1 MQGGTAMDKRVIMRR
16 ICSGAVCFL
25 VLLFLVSACGK
36 KEQTG
41 AESQASVQQEE
52 GGQDTAEMTGEPAD
66 GESAGTGKASDSTQ
80 GGETSEQNEPER
92 VQEHGDAESP
102 DEHRNAGTG
111 TEDGLGADGLQDGE
125 SLETG
130 FVRNGQ
136 QPNGKDQPDGQNGE
150 EENAGSGQSAGDGET
165 DGAQNPRTAENPAS
179 TPRLQAA
186 GTTPYGTHGAL
197 SVNGTQLVD
206 AYGAPYQLRGVST
219 HGLSWFPQ
227 YANKEAFRTMRDE
240 WGVNVVRL
248 AMYTAE
254 YGGYCVGDQN
264 NRNDLK
270 QLVYDSVDAAAE
282 LGMYVIVD
290 WHVLNDRD
298 PNTYLDQAAAFFRET
313 AERYAAYGN
322 VIYEICNE
330 PNGGVSWQ
338 SVKSYAEQI
347 IPVIR
352 EYDADAVIIVGTPT
366 WSQDV
371 DQAAAN
377 PITGYQNIMYAL
389 HFYAD
394 THRDSLRRKMVNAIG
409 AGLPV
414 FVSEFGICDASGN
427 GAVNCSEADKWVGA
441 MDENG
446 VSYCIWNLS
455 NKPETSALI
464 RSDVTAVSGWSYEDL
479 SDSGKWFVDMMG
491 ADHDV
496 IGSTGSGGASGNAGA
511 GGNGG
516 SGNSGSGSAAD
527 GGAGGSA
534 SNSGA
539 GGSGISENGSGQAQ
553 NVTGDASGSLQASLL
568 LSNSWETDGKHYY
581 QYSLEIQNQ
590 SGADVNGWT
599 CELSFDCNVSV
610 SQSWCGAFSASG
622 SSVTITPE
630 TYNAAIGAGAS
641 QGNIGFILETD
652 ASLNVTAITCR

>member
-1 MQGGTAMDKRVIMRR
+1 M
-16 ICSGAVCFL
+16 L
-25 VLLFLVSACGK
+25 VLLLLLTACGK

-41 AESQASVQQEE
+41 ADPSAAGAENESALTGNQSGAENESAVTGNQSGAENEGVSTEDQSGAAQENPAAE
-52 GGQDTAEMTGEPAD
+52 EQNGAGRSGMPEEPDTD
-66 GESAGTGKASDSTQ
+66 GEGCGGAASAGQGAGTG
-80 GGETSEQNEPER
+80 
-92 VQEHGDAESP
+92 
-102 DEHRNAGTG
+102 
-111 TEDGLGADGLQDGE
+111 DGLRSETDGMQEGE
-125 SLETG
+125 SRETG
-130 FVRNGQ
+130 AVRNGQ
-136 QPNGKDQPDGQNGE
+136 DPDSEAMQN
-150 EENAGSGQSAGDGET
+150 DGES
-165 DGAQNPRTAENPAS
+165 DQGTA
-179 TPRLQAA
+179 
-186 GTTPYGTHGAL
+186 GITPYGAHGVL

-206 AYGAPYQLRGVST
+206 TYGAPYQLRGVST

-240 WGVNVVRL
+240 WGINVVRL

-254 YGGYCVGDQN
+254 NGGYCVGDQN
-264 NRNDLK
+264 NRNRLK

-298 PNTYLDQAAAFFRET
+298 PNTYTDQAIAFFRET
-313 AERYAAYGN
+313 AERYASYGN

-338 SVKSYAEQI
+338 SVKSYAEQV

-371 DQAAAN
+371 DKAAEN

-394 THRDSLRRKMVNAIG
+394 THRDGLRQKMVNAIG

-414 FVSEFGICDASGN
+414 FVSEYGICDASGN
-427 GAVNCSEADKWVGA
+427 GAVNVSEADKWVRA

-455 NKPETSALI
+455 NKSETSALI
-464 RSDVTAVSGWSYEDL
+464 RSNVTAASGWSYEDL

-491 ADHDV
+491 ADHAV
-496 IGSTGSGGASGNAGA
+496 IGSTGSGNNGTPGNGSNSF
-511 GGNGG
+511 GGGSTGGSGNGG
-516 SGNSGSGSAAD
+516 S
-527 GGAGGSA
+527 
-534 SNSGA
+534 
-539 GGSGISENGSGQAQ
+539 
-553 NVTGDASGSLQASLL
+553 DASASLQAALS

-581 QYSLEIQNQ
+581 QYSLELTNG
-590 SGADVNGWT
+590 SAAGVNGWT
-599 CELSFDCNVSV
+599 CEITFDRSVSV
-610 SQSWCGAFSASG
+610 NQSWCGGFAVSG
-622 SSVTITPE
+622 SSLTITPE
-630 TYNAAIGAGAS
+630 TYNAAIEAGAS
-641 QGNIGFILETD
+641 QNNIGFILETD
-652 ASLNVTAITCR
+652 GTLTVTGISCR

>member
-1 MQGGTAMDKRVIMRR
+1 MDKRAIMRR
-16 ICSGAVCFL
+16 ICSGAVCFF

-41 AESQASVQQEE
+41 AEGAAGVLQEE
-52 GGQDTAEMTGEPAD
+52 GGQDTVEMTGEPAD
-66 GESAGTGKASDSTQ
+66 AGNAGTGLPSDSTQ
-80 GGETSEQNEPER
+80 GGETSEQNGTER
-92 VQEHGDAESP
+92 VQEPEDAESP
-102 DEHRNAGTG
+102 DEHPNAGTG
-111 TEDGLGADGLQDGE
+111 AEDGLGADD
-125 SLETG
+125 
-130 FVRNGQ
+130 
-136 QPNGKDQPDGQNGE
+136 QNGE
-150 EENAGSGQSAGDGET
+150 EENAGSGQSAGDGDP
-165 DGAQNPRTAENPAS
+165 DGAQDLRAAENPAS
-179 TPRLQAA
+179 TPRQQAA
-186 GTTPYGTHGAL
+186 GTTPYGAHGAL

-264 NRNDLK
+264 NRNALK

-313 AERYAAYGN
+313 AEHYASYGN

-371 DQAAAN
+371 DQAAAD

-394 THRDSLRRKMVNAIG
+394 THRDSLRQKMVNAVG

-414 FVSEFGICDASGN
+414 FVSEYGICDASGN
-427 GAVNCSEADKWVGA
+427 GAVNRSEADKWVRT

-455 NKPETSALI
+455 NKSESSALI
-464 RSDVTAVSGWSYEDL
+464 RSNVTAVSGWSYEDL

-491 ADHDV
+491 ADHAALGGGAD
-496 IGSTGSGGASGNAGA
+496 GGASGDAGA
-511 GGNGG
+511 GENGI

-527 GGAGGSA
+527 GVAGGSGSAADGAAGGSGSA
-534 SNSGA
+534 SGSGA
-539 GGSGISENGSGQAQ
+539 GGSGISGNGGGQAQ
-553 NVTGDASGSLQASLL
+553 NVTSDASDTLQASLS

-599 CELSFDCNVSV
+599 CEVSFDRNVSV
-610 SQSWCGAFSASG
+610 SQSWCGAFLAGG

-630 TYNAAIGAGAS
+630 TYNAAIEAGAS

-652 ASLNVTAITCR
+652 APLTVTAITCR